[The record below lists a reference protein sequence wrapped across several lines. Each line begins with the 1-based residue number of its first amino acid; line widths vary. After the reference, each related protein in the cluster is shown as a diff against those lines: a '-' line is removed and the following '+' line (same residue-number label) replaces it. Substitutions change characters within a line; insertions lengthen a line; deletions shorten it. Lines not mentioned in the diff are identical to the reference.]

1 MNEVQNLAKKFINIM
16 DNNNSFNKLEDGFCI
31 GTITS
36 VNPLIVTVQS
46 LPLYE
51 EDFLIPYYLQ
61 EWTEEVN
68 AETTTNDDHSHSI
81 IHITHPSKFQVNRKV
96 FLYGIEPDNNNV
108 HGNYQR
114 YVILGVK

>member
-36 VNPLIVTVQS
+36 VNPLIVTVHS

-61 EWTEEVN
+61 
-68 AETTTNDDHSHSI
+68 
-81 IHITHPSKFQVNRKV
+81 
-96 FLYGIEPDNNNV
+96 
-108 HGNYQR
+108 
-114 YVILGVK
+114 